1 MLACYSFSTNQ
12 PASSSA
18 TVSQAILVVS
28 GLNFKHT
35 ATLLN
40 VNSYS
45 LTQKTS
51 GRPRK
56 NCKAQPIQF
65 DGHHI
70 IFLPFSDIVSNGA
83 SLIKTVQLLPV
94 ILENLGSGKLRG
106 IHQSLG
112 IGRSLSFSF
121 TGDFLLKVILIFMN
135 ILLIFKHIV
144 QCALCK
150 H

>member
-28 GLNFKHT
+28 ALNFKHT
-35 ATLLN
+35 TTLLK

-45 LTQKTS
+45 LTQNTS
-51 GRPRK
+51 ERLRK
-56 NCKAQPIQF
+56 NCQAQPIQF
-65 DGHHI
+65 DGHYI
-70 IFLPFSDIVSNGA
+70 IFLPFSDSVSNGA

-112 IGRSLSFSF
+112 NEPTFPLSF
-121 TGDFLLKVILIFMN
+121 ILFHWIFSLESIAN
-135 ILLIFKHIV
+135 IHENI
-144 QCALCK
+144 QTPCALCK
-150 H
+150 Q

>member
-70 IFLPFSDIVSNGA
+70 IFLPFIDIVSNGA

-112 IGRSLSFSF
+112 NHPLSF
-121 TGDFLLKVILIFMN
+121 ILFHWIFSLESIAN
-135 ILLIFKHIV
+135 IHENI
-144 QCALCK
+144 QTPCALCK
-150 H
+150 Q